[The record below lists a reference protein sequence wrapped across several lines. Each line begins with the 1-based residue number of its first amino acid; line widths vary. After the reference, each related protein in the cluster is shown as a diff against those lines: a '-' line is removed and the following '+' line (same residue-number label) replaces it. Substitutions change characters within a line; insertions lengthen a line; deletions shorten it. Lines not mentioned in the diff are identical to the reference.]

1 MSRYPPSR
9 QAHKPTSGLL
19 WGTHGHSKQRVENS
33 PERPPVS
40 SGSPAPCS
48 NPCAK
53 SLCLSRVYGR
63 QVVPKKFFIDKPC
76 FRDQLDRTV
85 QEFPHSFI
93 GEAQSILRHPHV
105 KNYDLSSRRL
115 RFKRIDWEVRPSQQ
129 TDDMAILVLQ
139 FIPVIR
145 RKDDVVAK
153 HSDRRSIKSLA
164 QI

>member
-76 FRDQLDRTV
+76 FRDQLDCTV

-93 GEAQSILRHPHV
+93 GEAQSILRHRML
-105 KNYDLSSRRL
+105 KTTTSLRGDCDLSGLTGKFDRLNKLTIWRYSSCNSSRSFDERMMSSL
-115 RFKRIDWEVRPSQQ
+115 NI
-129 TDDMAILVLQ
+129 
-139 FIPVIR
+139 VI
-145 RKDDVVAK
+145 V
-153 HSDRRSIKSLA
+153 DR
-164 QI
+164 